1 MTAEM
6 IKSFYAYTPLWF
18 WPVLWLQI
26 KMMRA
31 HLARLEARRGVPADA
46 LIGLGHCGTLRIV
59 ALSDASAGRYDAD
72 HWRPHYS
79 VTLDSLTWEP
89 LPAYVW
95 LNILVMRVSAACLP
109 ITALTP
115 RLRSLYLDPG

>member
-6 IKSFYAYTPLWF
+6 IRSFYAHTPFWF

-31 HLARLEARRGVPADA
+31 HLARVEARTGVPADA
-46 LIGLGHCGTLRIV
+46 LIGLGHRGTLHII
-59 ALSDASAGRYDAD
+59 ALSDAFAGRYDSD
-72 HWRPHYS
+72 HWRPQYR
-79 VTLDSLTWEP
+79 VTLESLTWEP

-95 LNILVMRVSAACLP
+95 LHILVMRISAACLP
-109 ITALTP
+109 VVARAP
-115 RLRSLYLDPG
+115 RLRSLYLNPG